1 VLNRAGAWERNSVL
15 IINADREYREGKNQN
30 SLRPEDVEK
39 VRTVYGDR
47 LEVPGYSRL
56 VPYTELVAEDY
67 NLNIRRYTPL
77 GGGLRFW

>member
-1 VLNRAGAWERNSVL
+1 ML